1 VTWLVPG
8 GTVVTG
14 HRQIPAYAA
23 VRAVDQEGAQVAS
36 APTDV
41 STDVPTDPTAVVP
54 PEPQHDTPTAAPS
67 RGRRVLTALAP
78 AGVYVAVR
86 LVGVVVLG
94 LMTGSGEKLA
104 TALNAWDGTWM
115 VAIARYGYGGIP
127 DDMLDAFGNHTPD
140 TARAFFPGYPALI
153 AATGAVTGGDLILA
167 GVIVSLVAGVVA
179 AYGLTRLGE
188 LVPGGSR
195 RAGLLSVGLLAAAPM
210 GVVLSMTYTEA
221 LFCAL
226 TAWSLV
232 GVLQRQW
239 VLAGL
244 FALAAGL
251 VRPTAAALIAA
262 VGMAALVAG
271 IQRRDG
277 WRPWLGLVLAP
288 CGVLGYLG
296 YVAFETGKLDGW
308 NQIQR
313 AGWASYLDGG
323 VSTAEFARD
332 ALAGGSEVYDLAI
345 VLALAASLVLLAV
358 AIRTRLPWPLVVYSA
373 LVLVLVWCSNGPP
386 HSKLRLVVPAF
397 TLLVPVAIG
406 LAKRRTGT
414 AVAVVAAAAL
424 ASAWFGGYALTIW
437 HYGI

>member
-1 VTWLVPG
+1 MAG
-8 GTVVTG
+8 
-14 HRQIPAYAA
+14 
-23 VRAVDQEGAQVAS
+23 

-41 STDVPTDPTAVVP
+41 PADVATDVPTGVPAVAPDEPSHGTPTAVRP
-54 PEPQHDTPTAAPS
+54 
-67 RGRRVLTALAP
+67 RGRRVLAALAP

-86 LVGVVVLG
+86 LIGVAVLD
-94 LMTGSGEKLA
+94 LMTGGGAKLV

-115 VAIARYGYGGIP
+115 VAIARFGYAGIP
-127 DDMLDAFGNHTPD
+127 DDMLDAFGHHTPD

-153 AATGAVTGGDLILA
+153 AAVGPVTGGDLVLA
-167 GVIVSLVAGVVA
+167 GLVVALVAGVVA

-195 RAGLLSVGLLAAAPM
+195 RAGLLLVGLFAAAPM

-239 VLAGL
+239 FVAGL
-244 FALAAGL
+244 CALAAGL
-251 VRPTAAALIAA
+251 VRPTAAALIAT
-262 VGMAALVAG
+262 VGLAALVAV
-271 IQRRDG
+271 IRRRDG
-277 WRPWLGLVLAP
+277 WRPVAGLVLAP

-296 YVAFETGKLDGW
+296 YVALVTGRLDGW

-323 VSTAEFARD
+323 ASTAEFTRD

-345 VLALAASLVLLAV
+345 VLALAASVVLLV
-358 AIRTRLPWPLVVYSA
+358 MAIRMRLPWPLVVYGA
-373 LVLVLVWCSNGPP
+373 LVLVLVWGSNGPA

-397 TLLVPVAIG
+397 TLLLPVAIG
-406 LAKRRTGT
+406 LARRRTGT
-414 AVAVVAAAAL
+414 AVAVVVAAAL

>member
-1 VTWLVPG
+1 LLPG
-8 GTVVTG
+8 
-14 HRQIPAYAA
+14 A
-23 VRAVDQEGAQVAS
+23 VEVRRTLLSAPVDQEGAQVAS

-41 STDVPTDPTAVVP
+41 AADVPTGPIAVVAD
-54 PEPQHDTPTAAPS
+54 EQRRDTPTAGRS
-67 RGRRVLTALAP
+67 RGRRVLAALAP

-86 LVGVVVLG
+86 VIGVVVLG

-115 VAIARYGYGGIP
+115 VAIARFGYAGIP

-140 TARAFFPGYPALI
+140 TARAFFPGYPAMI
-153 AATGAVTGGDLILA
+153 AAVGKLTGGHLVLA
-167 GVIVSLVAGVVA
+167 GLIVSLLAGIVA

-195 RAGLLSVGLLAAAPM
+195 RAGLLLVALFAAAPM

-239 VLAGL
+239 ILAGL
-244 FALAAGL
+244 CALAAGL
-251 VRPTAAALIAA
+251 VRPTAIALIAA
-262 VGMAALVAG
+262 VGLAALLAV
-271 IQRRDG
+271 IRRRDG
-277 WRPWLGLVLAP
+277 WRPWVGLVLAP
-288 CGVLGYLG
+288 CGVVGYLG
-296 YVAFETGKLDGW
+296 YVALVTGQLDGW

-323 VSTAEFARD
+323 ASTAEFTRD

-345 VLALAASLVLLAV
+345 VLALAASLVLLVV
-358 AIRTRLPWPLVVYSA
+358 AIRTRLPWPLIVYGV

-406 LAKRRTGT
+406 LARRRTGT
-414 AVAVVAAAAL
+414 AVAVVVAAAT

>member
-1 VTWLVPG
+1 M
-8 GTVVTG
+8 
-14 HRQIPAYAA
+14 
-23 VRAVDQEGAQVAS
+23 AS

-41 STDVPTDPTAVVP
+41 AADVPTGPIAVVP
-54 PEPQHDTPTAAPS
+54 DEQPTATPTARPS
-67 RGRRVLTALAP
+67 RVRRVLAALAP
-78 AGVYVAVR
+78 AAVYVAVR

-115 VAIARYGYGGIP
+115 VAIARFGYAGIP

-140 TARAFFPGYPALI
+140 TARAFFPGYPAMI
-153 AATGAVTGGDLILA
+153 AAVGKATGGHLVLA
-167 GVIVSLVAGVVA
+167 GLIVSLVAGIVA

-195 RAGLLSVGLLAAAPM
+195 RAGLLLVALFAAAPM

-239 VLAGL
+239 ILAGL
-244 FALAAGL
+244 CALAAGL
-251 VRPTAAALIAA
+251 VRPTATALIAA
-262 VGMAALVAG
+262 VGLAALLAV
-271 IQRRDG
+271 IQRRDS
-277 WRPWLGLVLAP
+277 WRPWVGLVLAP

-296 YVAFETGKLDGW
+296 YVALVTGQLDGW

-323 VSTAEFARD
+323 RSTAEFTRD

-345 VLALAASLVLLAV
+345 VLALAASVVLVVA
-358 AIRTRLPWPLVVYSA
+358 AIRTRLPWPLIVYGVLA
-373 LVLVLVWCSNGPP
+373 LVLVWCSNGPA

-406 LAKRRTGT
+406 LARRRTGT
-414 AVAVVAAAAL
+414 AVAVVVAAAL